1 MKDEPCYECARLRVA
16 VEKLEDEVVQL
27 YAALKACTKDN
38 LEMRQRLQSWA
49 DDFDGYKIWPGGPAN
64 RTEDACGA
72 GFRQHNSRTGNN

>member
-38 LEMRQRLQSWA
+38 LQMRKQLESWA
-49 DDFDGYKIWPGGPAN
+49 DEAAGGRN
-64 RTEDACGA
+64 
-72 GFRQHNSRTGNN
+72 